1 MNRLTLQGALRY
13 DHPWSWF
20 PDQTIPKQ
28 RFFPGATFAKSDG
41 VTGYNDIT
49 PRMGAAYDV
58 FGNGKTALKVN
69 LGKYLQGASVSN
81 LAYGANPT
89 LRIPMGG
96 GPSTTGLC
104 FFGQLGFSNPC
115 VSRSW
120 FDADADMTPDCNLDN
135 PQAND
140 ECGQIDNL
148 LFGSNQL
155 VGANFD
161 PGLFSG
167 WGVRPS
173 DWSFGVSI
181 QQEIF
186 PRASVEVG
194 YHRRWFTQYFTQGT
208 VTDNL
213 LISPNDVAAY
223 SIRVPNDARLP
234 NGGDTVSGLYDV
246 NPNVFG
252 QVNNLIKATKDVGD
266 DTRVFNGVDVNI
278 NVRGA
283 HGFTFQGGTS
293 TGKVTDDWCEIRAAV
308 PESYLLNPYCR
319 NESPFL
325 TAFRA
330 LATYTI
336 PKIDVNLST
345 VLQDKPNIGTDQI
358 VSLTANYT
366 LTTPATAPPG
376 TVSDTALAAA
386 QIGRELTGTA
396 QQVNVLAPGQLYGD
410 RIRQWD
416 FAVKKII
423 RFKSQR
429 LTLGVDFY
437 NLLNSN
443 VTLAFNNVFVPDTP
457 GWGFPTSYMN
467 PRTTRLNAEYSW

>member
-1 MNRLTLQGALRY
+1 MNRLAAILPAGDVLV
-13 DHPWSWF
+13 DV
-20 PDQTIPKQ
+20 D
-28 RFFPGATFAKSDG
+28 ATSKK
-41 VTGYNDIT
+41 
-49 PRMGAAYDV
+49 RV
-58 FGNGKTALKVN
+58 FE
-69 LGKYLQGASVSN
+69 
-81 LAYGANPT
+81 
-89 LRIPMGG
+89 
-96 GPSTTGLC
+96 
-104 FFGQLGFSNPC
+104 
-115 VSRSW
+115 
-120 FDADADMTPDCNLDN
+120 
-135 PQAND
+135 QA
-140 ECGQIDNL
+140 GL
-148 LFGSNQL
+148 LFENQH
-155 VGANFD
+155 A
-161 PGLFSG
+161 
-167 WGVRPS
+167 
-173 DWSFGVSI
+173 I
-181 QQEIF
+181 A
-186 PRASVEVG
+186 RA
-194 YHRRWFTQYFTQGT
+194 T

-213 LISPNDVAAY
+213 LVSPNDVAAY

-252 QVNNLIKATKDVGD
+252 RVNNLIKATKDVGD

-358 VSLTANYT
+358 VSLQATYT
-366 LTTPATAPPG
+366 LTTPATAPAG

-443 VTLAFNNVFVPDTP
+443 VTLAFNNTFVPDTP